1 MEGILILFIAGIF
14 ALFFGVAKKSTLVF
28 CSALAGLIGAAL
40 TQCYD
45 ITFLSEKYRLLE
57 YSKEGQGF
65 YYLSLL
71 LCGLV
76 VVSAQSSFNKDASTK
91 GDLTGL
97 LLFSLTG
104 GLILIGFKDL
114 FMFFLGL
121 EILSIPLY
129 VMAGSNRKSAQSSEA
144 ALKYF
149 YLGSFATAIFLFGV
163 ALIYGTMGRFELDH
177 IALIIERY
185 HSELP
190 SMFYVGVLFV
200 LVAMLFKVGA
210 FPFHFWVADV
220 YQGTPS
226 IFMSY
231 MSSVV
236 KLVGIYAFYRLFSGI
251 FVHMDDFWSTLLV
264 LSIGVSMF
272 AGNLSALVQTKFKRL
287 MAYSSIS
294 NGAYAL
300 MAVLAMQQADGL
312 LIYMIGYGVSVVIL
326 MTINEAINDD
336 EDELSKWNGA
346 GKNVLMGI
354 AGTLALLSVAGI
366 PPLTGFFGKFML
378 FSDAFA
384 EHKWLVFL
392 AILNSVIGAFIYLR
406 IILGLLGFQT
416 TSEGQ
421 AVALPISKQVVL
433 VASSLVL
440 LFGWISLYWM

>member
-14 ALFFGVAKKSTLVF
+14 ALFFGIAKKSVLVF

-57 YSKEGQGF
+57 YSQEGQSF
-65 YYLSLL
+65 YLLSLL

-76 VVSAQSSFNKDASTK
+76 IVSAQATFNKDTSTK

-114 FMFFLGL
+114 FMFFLGI

-129 VMAGSNRKSAQSSEA
+129 VMAGSNRKSPSSSEA

-149 YLGSFATAIFLFGV
+149 YLGSFATAIFLFGI

-177 IALIIERY
+177 IALIIEKY
-185 HSELP
+185 HAELP
-190 SMFYVGVLFV
+190 SMFFVGVLFV
-200 LVAMLFKVGA
+200 LIAMLFKVGA

-251 FVHMDDFWSTLLV
+251 FVHLDDFWSTLLV
-264 LSIGVSMF
+264 LSIGFSMF

-300 MAVLAMQQADGL
+300 LAILALQNAEGL
-312 LIYMIGYGVSVVIL
+312 FIYMLAYGVSVVVL
-326 MTINEAINDD
+326 MTINESVNDE
-336 EDELSKWNGA
+336 EDDLSQWNGA
-346 GKNVLMGI
+346 GKNVLVGI
-354 AGTLALLSVAGI
+354 SGTLALLSVAGI

-384 EHKWLVFL
+384 EHKWLVLL
-392 AILNSVIGAFIYLR
+392 AVINSVIGVYIYLK
-406 IILGLLGFQT
+406 IILSMLNLKSSKQIK
-416 TSEGQ
+416 SVE
-421 AVALPISKQVVL
+421 LSISKQVVL
-433 VASSLVL
+433 AVSSLVL
-440 LFGWISLYWM
+440 LTGWLSLYWM